1 MTMKK
6 EKGHGLFKQMSSNER
21 FKPLQVHDSEGT
33 TTDER
38 YELALK
44 VQQAEI
50 ENEEMIARQ
59 RVNTEITQ
67 EGG

>member
-1 MTMKK
+1 MGGRFPIKK
-6 EKGHGLFKQMSSNER
+6 DSRIGLFKQMSSNER

-44 VQQAEI
+44 VQ
-50 ENEEMIARQ
+50 
-59 RVNTEITQ
+59 
-67 EGG
+67 